1 MQCCVPFCVNTSD
14 NASTSAGTGIT
25 FHELPCEKNLL
36 AAWLRALGTQDHH
49 LPDPAVV
56 CSQHFIDEDFYITKS
71 CVRQIRSNAIPTTV
85 QMCMICLDTD
95 SKLSLMSK
103 HKLEEAYEQLT
114 GLSLCRGGNLKQTLC
129 VLCAQRLINFSR
141 FRDLCL
147 RAHSLMTDLLAQDE
161 LITIQYKELMNCTTK
176 HLQCNLTQTTLGA
189 DYCDLYIDHTDEEEQ
204 TAAEESVVKDVA
216 SVVVKNEY
224 SSDSMSNAEN
234 SELVHEDDND
244 RDHSNND
251 CVLDDE
257 YSDMSL
263 KLESRLLDEAIGE
276 ALSKAIVSRV
286 TVTEDLAE
294 TESSIKSESITFGCT
309 FCYEDFVQEDAYNE
323 HMSKHLQ
330 ICADVSRGGDS
341 LVLQNK
347 TGSRRLNDVPPPAA
361 DCAQALVAPLSARL
375 AANNDHTVQA
385 TEEAAATRK
394 TEQILE
400 TDIGELDN
408 QSSQSGT
415 KIYTDIN
422 RFTNCVVQLYDIF
435 KKPKKTVLDENP
447 RVKTHTGAKPY
458 SCEMCNHKTADKSNF
473 VRHMKTHT
481 GEKPFSC
488 EICNYKTVVKSSLV
502 SHLRTHTGEKPF
514 CCEICNYKCSH
525 KSALSIHVRIHTG
538 KKLYSCK
545 ICNYKCARKQHLLYH
560 MKMHSGDKLCSCTIC
575 NYKCTHKSSLRLH
588 MKTHTRE
595 KRYSCKIC
603 NIKCTGKRELLIH
616 IRTHTGEKPYSCEIC
631 NFKCAQKQH
640 LLYHINTH
648 SVVKLFSCEV
658 CNYKTAQKSH
668 LVRHLR
674 THTGEKPFCCEICNY
689 KCAQKHHLLNHMKA
703 HTSEKPYSCKIC
715 NFQCTRK
722 RELLIHIRTHTGE
735 KPYSCEICNFKCA
748 QKKNLLYHIHMHS
761 GEKPF
766 SCEICNYKTARK
778 GHLVRHLRTHT
789 GEKPFCCEICNYK
802 SAQKQHLLNHMKTHS
817 GEKPFSCE
825 ICNYKCAQKQHFLNH
840 MKTHSGEKLVHCE
853 ICNYKTAQKSH
864 LVRHL
869 RTHTGEKPFSCEIC
883 NFKSSDR
890 RTLLRHKMRIHTDTT
905 L

>member
-114 GLSLCRGGNLKQTLC
+114 GLSLFQLCRGGNLKQTLC

-330 ICADVSRGGDS
+330 VVGGEAACDASQVCEPRAAVSRSGDS

-400 TDIGELDN
+400 TGVGKLN
-408 QSSQSGT
+408 KQSSQNGT
-415 KIYTDIN
+415 EIYTDIN

-435 KKPKKTVLDENP
+435 KKPKKPVLDENP
-447 RVKTHTGAKPY
+447 RLKTHTDAKPY
-458 SCEMCNHKTADKSNF
+458 SCEMCNYKCTHKSSLRQHMKTHTGEKPFCCKVCNYKSALKHHLLNHMKTHNGEKPF
-473 VRHMKTHT
+473 CCEICNYRCAQKDNLKKHKRIHTGEKRFSCDICNYKCIQKHHLLYHMKTHTDAKPYSCEMCNYKCARKHHLLYHMKTHTGEKPFSSKICNYKCTVKNNLLQHMRTHTGEKPFCCEICNYKCAQKGDLKKHKKIHTGEKPFSCEICNYKCARKQHLLDHMKTHTGEKPYSCQICNYKCIQKHHLLDHMKTHT

-488 EICNYKTVVKSSLV
+488 EICNYKSARKHNLLQHMKTHTSEKPFCCEICNYRSA
-502 SHLRTHTGEKPF
+502 HKGDIKKHKRTHTGEKPF

-525 KSALSIHVRIHTG
+525 K
-538 KKLYSCK
+538 
-545 ICNYKCARKQHLLYH
+545 
-560 MKMHSGDKLCSCTIC
+560 GDL
-575 NYKCTHKSSLRLH
+575 NRHK
-588 MKTHTRE
+588 
-595 KRYSCKIC
+595 
-603 NIKCTGKRELLIH
+603 
-616 IRTHTGEKPYSCEIC
+616 RTHTGD
-631 NFKCAQKQH
+631 
-640 LLYHINTH
+640 
-648 SVVKLFSCEV
+648 
-658 CNYKTAQKSH
+658 
-668 LVRHLR
+668 
-674 THTGEKPFCCEICNY
+674 
-689 KCAQKHHLLNHMKA
+689 
-703 HTSEKPYSCKIC
+703 
-715 NFQCTRK
+715 
-722 RELLIHIRTHTGE
+722 
-735 KPYSCEICNFKCA
+735 
-748 QKKNLLYHIHMHS
+748 
-761 GEKPF
+761 KPF
-766 SCEICNYKTARK
+766 SCET
-778 GHLVRHLRTHT
+778 
-789 GEKPFCCEICNYK
+789 CNYK
-802 SAQKQHLLNHMKTHS
+802 SAERCNLL
-817 GEKPFSCE
+817 
-825 ICNYKCAQKQHFLNH
+825 Q
-840 MKTHSGEKLVHCE
+840 
-853 ICNYKTAQKSH
+853 
-864 LVRHL
+864 
-869 RTHTGEKPFSCEIC
+869 
-883 NFKSSDR
+883 
-890 RTLLRHKMRIHTDTT
+890 HKMRMHTHTKSQ
-905 L
+905 